1 MLHMNK
7 PDLPLVSIGI
17 PTYNRAT
24 SNLLNVIERALGQT
38 YENIEVIV
46 SDNCSSDHTPELV
59 GAISD
64 PRLRY
69 IRQDSNIGANN
80 NFNYCL
86 SQAKGEYFLLFH
98 DDDMIDEDFIESCIA
113 SLNSGLTVGAIFT
126 GVRIIDE
133 HDNVLM
139 EYENLASGLSPS
151 EFIQGWFEGKVS
163 LYLCSSLYHTE
174 SLRAVGG
181 FHSPKQL
188 FDDLVPLFSLIAQ
201 YGRADVPVIKA
212 SFRRHSSNRGS
223 SIPVSDWI
231 EDSHYVLEVID
242 KFFPDELGLLHQQG
256 TRYFCRKMYAYAS
269 ARDRFSQRFKDYAQ
283 IYRSFGYSYSPLSYH
298 YEKLRNRVVGKARR
312 MLAGAKSEE

>member
-1 MLHMNK
+1 MNK
-7 PDLPLVSIGI
+7 LDLPLVSIGI
-17 PTYNRAT
+17 PTYNRAA
-24 SNLLNVIERALGQT
+24 SNLLNVIERALGQS

-46 SDNCSSDHTPELV
+46 SDNCSGDHTPELV
-59 GAISD
+59 GTISD

-86 SQAKGEYFLLFH
+86 GQAKGEYFLLFH
-98 DDDMIDEDFIESCIA
+98 DDDMINEDFIESCIA
-113 SLNSGLTVGAIFT
+113 SLPPGQTVGAVFT

-139 EYENLASGLSPS
+139 EYENYASGLSSS

-188 FDDLVPLFSLIAQ
+188 FDDLVPVFSLIAQ
-201 YGRADVPVIKA
+201 YGRADVSGIKA

-231 EDSHYVLEVID
+231 EDSHSVLDVID
-242 KFFPDELGLLHQQG
+242 EHFPDERDLLHQQG

-269 ARDRFSQRFKDYAQ
+269 AREGFSQRVKDYAQ
-283 IYRSFGYSYSPLSYH
+283 IYRSFDYSYSPFSYLF
-298 YEKLRNRVVGKARR
+298 EKLRNRVSAKARR
-312 MLAGAKSEE
+312 ILSPRSDD